1 MTQNADEADRKQSMQ
16 KKTKIY
22 GRETTQGNKDG
33 DEDRKSGETG
43 NNAVKKE

>member
-1 MTQNADEADRKQSMQ
+1 MLTETERKQSMQ
-16 KKTKIY
+16 NGTKIY
-22 GRETTQGNKDG
+22 GKETKQGNKYG

>member
-1 MTQNADEADRKQSMQ
+1 MEA
-16 KKTKIY
+16 KKY
-22 GRETTQGNKDG
+22 GRETTQGNRYG